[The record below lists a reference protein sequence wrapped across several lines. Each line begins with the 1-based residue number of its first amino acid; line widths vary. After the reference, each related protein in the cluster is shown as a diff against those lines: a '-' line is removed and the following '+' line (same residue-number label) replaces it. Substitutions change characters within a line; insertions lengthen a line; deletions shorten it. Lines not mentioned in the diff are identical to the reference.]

1 MSNSMGIASVF
12 VLSSLLLSPLAMA
25 EESPAFVARNAE
37 FSAVHQDAR
46 ETVAAQQADAAKDAP
61 QTASKAS
68 VDANADS

>member
-37 FSAVHQDAR
+37 FAAVHQEAR
-46 ETVAAQQADAAKDAP
+46 EAYAAQQADAVEDAR
-61 QTASKAS
+61 QTASKVS
-68 VDANADS
+68 VDTDADS

>member
-25 EESPAFVARNAE
+25 EESQAFITRNAE
-37 FSAVHQDAR
+37 FAAVHQEAR
-46 ETVAAQQADAAKDAP
+46 EAVAAQQNDAVKDAK
-61 QTASKAS
+61 QTASKAP